1 MTKTLP
7 KTDVRYWARRIYK
20 HQREGRID
28 SDWSVRFYRDGRR
41 EQFALGTP
49 NKARAAQ
56 KALEI
61 YGHLEALGWEATMAK
76 FKRPAEP
83 VQPKNNLTIGEF
95 LAEFQAKAEL
105 KPGTF
110 ADYAGS
116 LRKIVAD
123 IVGITHG
130 RGGSREKRDEWRHRI
145 DGVKL
150 ATVTP
155 EKVQKW
161 KLDFVA
167 RAGQDPRKIR
177 SAKTSANS
185 FLREAKAL
193 FRAELLKGLE
203 GVVLPSPLPF
213 QGVILYPR
221 QSMKY
226 RSTFD
231 AIGIINDAQNELS
244 GQDPEAYK
252 IFLLGIATALR
263 RKEIDTL
270 SWSSFRW
277 NTNQIRIEPT
287 QWYGLKTEDSAA
299 DLDVEP
305 EIMAIFRGFHA
316 KAKSD
321 FVIESKVAPRLD
333 VTTWDHYRTTSI
345 AERLIKWL
353 RTKGVNTS
361 NPLHTLRAEAGS
373 QIAATHGIYA
383 ASRFLRHTD
392 ITVTAAHYLDKR
404 QSVTVGLG
412 HLFAEGARA
421 NVVQFQELEP
431 DSRAPEGKPET
442 GR

>member
-7 KTDVRYWARRIYK
+7 KTDVRYWAKRIYK

-28 SDWSVRFYRDGRR
+28 SEWSVRFYRDGRR

-49 NKARAAQ
+49 HKARAAQ

-61 YGHLEALGWEATMAK
+61 YGYLEALGWKATLAK
-76 FKRPAEP
+76 FKRSAESF
-83 VQPKNNLTIGEF
+83 QPKSDLTVGEF
-95 LAEFQAKAEL
+95 LAELQAKAEL

-123 IVGITHG
+123 ITGIAHG

-150 ATVTP
+150 ATVTL

-167 RAGQDPRKIR
+167 RAGQDPRKTR

-193 FRAELLKGLE
+193 FRPELLQRLE
-203 GVVLPSPLPF
+203 GVILPSPLPF
-213 QGVILYPR
+213 EGVKLYPR

-226 RSTFD
+226 RSSFD
-231 AIGIINDAQNELS
+231 VVRIINDAQSELS
-244 GQDPEAYK
+244 ERDPAAYK
-252 IFLLGIATALR
+252 IFLLGLATALR

-270 SWSSFRW
+270 QWSAFRW
-277 NTNQIRIEPT
+277 STNQIRVEAN
-287 QWYGLKTEDSAA
+287 QWYALKTEDSAG
-299 DLDVEP
+299 DLDVDP
-305 EIMAIFRGFHA
+305 EIMAIFRGFYA
-316 KAKSD
+316 RAKSD
-321 FVIESKVAPRLD
+321 FVIESKVVPRLD
-333 VTTWDHYRTTSI
+333 VTTWEHYRTTSI
-345 AERLIKWL
+345 IERLIKWL
-353 RTKGVNTS
+353 RAKGVNTS

-373 QIAATHGIYA
+373 QIAATQGIYA
-383 ASRFLRHTD
+383 ASRFLRHSD
-392 ITVTAAHYLDKR
+392 IAVTAAHYLDKR
-404 QSVTVGLG
+404 ASVTVGLG
-412 HLFAEGARA
+412 RLFADANA
-421 NVVQFQELEP
+421 NVIQFQELE
-431 DSRAPEGKPET
+431 REPEPEEKPET